1 MAWEREDISLDEAPA
16 SGTPYVLILQG
27 PQLAEIDAALR
38 HFQYLAQPM
47 DTLDPSTFPLPC
59 LHSVLRSVS
68 HNLHS
73 GYGFTLIRGVPVERY
88 TRAENIII
96 YVGISSHIAAIRG
109 RQDHQFK
116 GQPADVMLAH
126 ITDMRRPGDVQNYA
140 LAAYS
145 DSEVVF
151 HTDVG
156 DIVSLFV
163 LGEPPSCGSSP
174 ERVILQFSRR
184 SFSGFGAHSQPSM
197 LSPTQVE
204 ALDALHFL
212 AEKHHVAMELKTGD
226 MQFINNLSM
235 IHARNS
241 YVDDPENRHVQTAP
255 ATPVAS

>member
-38 HFQYLAQPM
+38 HFQ
-47 DTLDPSTFPLPC
+47 F
-59 LHSVLRSVS
+59 
-68 HNLHS
+68 
-73 GYGFTLIRGVPVERY
+73 PVERY

-163 LGEPPSCGSSP
+163 LGEP
-174 ERVILQFSRR
+174 V
-184 SFSGFGAHSQPSM
+184 SGGESLLASGW
-197 LSPTQVE
+197 TVYN
-204 ALDALHFL
+204 AL
-212 AEKHHVAMELKTGD
+212 AETRPDLIHVLAEDWPIPRCVEKS
-226 MQFINNLSM
+226 LSSLLM
-235 IHARNS
+235 K
-241 YVDDPENRHVQTAP
+241 
-255 ATPVAS
+255 